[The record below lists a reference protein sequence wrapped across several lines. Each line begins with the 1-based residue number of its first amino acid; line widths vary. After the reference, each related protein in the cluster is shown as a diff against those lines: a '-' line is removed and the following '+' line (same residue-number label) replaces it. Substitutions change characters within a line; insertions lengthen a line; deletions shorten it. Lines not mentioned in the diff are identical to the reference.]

1 MTTLHDLAYET
12 IKASAAIELA
22 ETRRDLG
29 PELGGSSAAQF
40 LRHRFEGSPYLAR
53 LLRDF
58 CGQLIPPPTSRLG
71 MVSPNDYAEA
81 IEALAACVDCL
92 GALERAFPVWAEQ
105 RTGAAALVKARDV
118 IAKARGANTSPPVL
132 YKCCDPKCPGRTY
145 KASERPHAGCR
156 P

>member
-58 CGQLIPPPTSRLG
+58 CGQLIPPPTSRWAEQRT

-92 GALERAFPVWAEQ
+92 GALERAFPVLG
-105 RTGAAALVKARDV
+105 GAAALVKARDV